1 MLIAPRA
8 GRNEVKPMSDERK
21 LYPEDQARVD
31 SVLHSGY
38 NDVERKPFRPLYMMI
53 MLNVVVVALLF
64 LSKWIVKS
72 AGIAW

>member
-1 MLIAPRA
+1 
-8 GRNEVKPMSDERK
+8 MSEERK

-53 MLNVVVVALLF
+53 MLNVVTVSLLF
-64 LSKWIVKS
+64 LAKWIVHR
-72 AGIAW
+72 AGIGW